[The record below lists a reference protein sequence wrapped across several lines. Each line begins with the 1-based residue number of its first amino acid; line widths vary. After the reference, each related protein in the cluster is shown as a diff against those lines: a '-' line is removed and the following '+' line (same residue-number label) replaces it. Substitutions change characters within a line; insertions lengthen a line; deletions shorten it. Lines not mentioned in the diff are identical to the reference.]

1 MSETQIDR
9 DIQHIVRPFVIQTE
23 NNAMYNSQLF
33 KELQHRLASLL
44 EDPVFA
50 KARKDRA
57 AQKVGGLEGV
67 IIAHN
72 MVISEEILNLDA
84 SSVNGVVNDRKIDDF
99 RKHITTYLGKNGTGN
114 KGYDNYIAIVSEYL
128 ALVVRQPL
136 HPLEVRHLE
145 NNPPEDTDR
154 RKYCSWKARYIK
166 NDHSLCQYCNCLLWP
181 EASEGNY
188 G

>member
-1 MSETQIDR
+1 MKT
-9 DIQHIVRPFVIQTE
+9 
-23 NNAMYNSQLF
+23 SQLVRD
-33 KELQHRLASLL
+33 LQHRLSSLL

-72 MVISEEILNLDA
+72 MVMSEEILHLDV
-84 SSVNGVVNDRKIDDF
+84 SSVNGIVKDRKIVDF
-99 RKHITTYLGKNGTGN
+99 RKHITAYLGKNGTGN

-128 ALVVRQPL
+128 ALVARQPL

-154 RKYCSWKARYIK
+154 RKYCSWKARYITD
-166 NDHSLCQYCNCLLWP
+166 DHSLCRYCNCLPWP
-181 EASEGNY
+181 EATEENY
-188 G
+188 D